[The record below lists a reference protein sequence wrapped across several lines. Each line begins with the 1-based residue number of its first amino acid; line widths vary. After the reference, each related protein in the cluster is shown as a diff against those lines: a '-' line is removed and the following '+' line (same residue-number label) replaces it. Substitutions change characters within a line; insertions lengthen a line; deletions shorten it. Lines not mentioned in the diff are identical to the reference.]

1 MCESYHGT
9 TRYAG
14 RVTVDAVLFDF
25 SGTLFRLG
33 DDESWAADLITAD
46 GRPMDANESAEILRR
61 MTTPVGQSVRFDERT
76 QYAWDNRDLDSELHR
91 EAYTAV
97 LRQSGVPEAQAERL
111 YARSVNPDGWTP
123 YPDTGKVLEG
133 LAARGIPIAVVS
145 NIAFDF
151 RPAFVARGWAPYIT
165 AFALSYEIGAMKPDP
180 RIFEWALERVG
191 TRNALMVGDSAH
203 ADGAATEV
211 GCKFALVEP
220 LPTFE
225 RRTGLLDAVV
235 SHGLL

>member
-1 MCESYHGT
+1 MGRLGT
-9 TRYAG
+9 LA

-25 SGTLFRLG
+25 SGTLFRLE

-61 MTTPVGQSVRFDERT
+61 MTTPIGQSVRFDEAA

-91 EAYTAV
+91 KAYLEV
-97 LRQSGVPEAQAERL
+97 LRQSGLAAERAERL
-111 YARSVNPDGWTP
+111 YARSVDPDGWTP

-133 LAARGIPIAVVS
+133 LATRGIPVAVVS

-151 RPAFVARGWAPYIT
+151 RPAFVARGWDPHVA
-165 AFALSYEIGAMKPDP
+165 AFALSYEIGAVKPDP

-191 TRNALMVGDSAH
+191 ARNALMVGDSAE
-203 ADGAATEV
+203 ADGAATAI
-211 GCKFALVEP
+211 GCEFALVDP

-225 RRTGLLDAVV
+225 RRTGLLDALAPY
-235 SHGLL
+235 GLL